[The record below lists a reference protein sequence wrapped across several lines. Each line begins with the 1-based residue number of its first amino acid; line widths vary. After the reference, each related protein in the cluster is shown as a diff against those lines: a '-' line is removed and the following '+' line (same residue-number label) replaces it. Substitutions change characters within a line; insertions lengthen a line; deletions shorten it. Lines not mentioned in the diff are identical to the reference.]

1 MKETYVQPEV
11 RSETFEP
18 GAFAQSGG
26 GGETGPV
33 QVLFPLFG
41 LCCD

>member
-26 GGETGPV
+26 GETGPID
-33 QVLFPLFG
+33 VLFPLFG